1 MKKINYICTRDGT
14 VYDNRLNRLV
24 RLSRFDSRVWLLFTG
39 MRPCVSPFSHLLRR
53 RSRYTPEQKV
63 AVLRLK
69 STASKQEEEA

>member
-14 VYDNRLNRLV
+14 VYENRLNRLV
-24 RLSRFDSRVWLLFTG
+24 RQSRFDSRVWLLFTG
-39 MRPCVSPFSHLLRR
+39 MRPCVSPFLLRR

-69 STASKQEEEA
+69 STASKQDY